1 MNLRIRAFRNF
12 MLKYLGLIVVAILY
26 FLPNTARSLET
37 VRVVVLPFEIHAVKD
52 LSYMQTEISGM
63 IKRDLKQDGATILEP
78 EIISDLAWEKVAET
92 VEGIRNF
99 GVKSGADYVIWGSL
113 TCIGQKFS
121 LDAKM
126 IKSFGE
132 GSVGVFVK
140 EGRGIENV
148 LGIVKQLVRDISM
161 KLFKREKVAKVLITG
176 NKRIEGDAI
185 KKIIKTKP
193 GDVYLAKSLSQDLKA
208 VYSMGYFEDIRIEAE
223 ESPQGKVIIF
233 KIKEKPTIRIIRFKG
248 NKVYKDDEIK
258 ENLSIRTGSILNIF
272 KVRSNIKLIEELY
285 KEKSYHNVKVTYNI
299 QQLENNQADLE
310 FVIQEGEKILI
321 RHIIFEGNNAYTDK
335 KLKKMMKVSEK
346 GFFSWMTSSGDL
358 NREDL
363 EQDVVKLSAFYYNNG
378 YIQARVGEPQ
388 IEFQVD
394 GIDITIKIDEG
405 LRFKVGKVDITGD
418 LVLSEEELRKKLKIT
433 KEAYYSRGVVRNDVL
448 ALTDLYSDEGYAYAE
463 IFPRIDKNF
472 DELMVNITYVVAKR
486 KQVYFENIIIG
497 GNTKTRDKVI
507 RRELKVY
514 EQELFSGKGL
524 KRSVRNLYRLDYF
537 EDIKVDTVKGSA
549 DDKMILKIDVTEKPT
564 GTFAFGAGYSSVE
577 NVFGMASI
585 TQRNFLGR
593 GQILQLDAELGG
605 TTTLYRLNF
614 TEPWLFDIPLSAR
627 FDLYDWDTD
636 YDLYDKHGQGG
647 GVRFSYPVY
656 NFMRASIG
664 YNYEVADIENIDEN
678 ASESI
683 KELEGENT
691 TSSITTGLIYDSRNK
706 IYNPTEGSR
715 HSISVEYA
723 GIGGDV
729 AFTKYLGETGWYINV
744 FWDLVTFLHGEIGY
758 VQENSGGDLPDYERF
773 YLGGLNSLRGYD
785 WRDVHVLDENGD
797 EIGGDKFVQFNVEI
811 LFPLLKK
818 EGLVGLLF
826 YDTGNVYND
835 HESIDLGDLRKTA
848 GFGFRWYSP
857 MGPIRL
863 ERGYII
869 DSEGSGGQ
877 WEFGMGG
884 AF

>member
-1 MNLRIRAFRNF
+1 
-12 MLKYLGLIVVAILY
+12 
-26 FLPNTARSLET
+26 
-37 VRVVVLPFEIHAVKD
+37 VVVLPFEIHAVKD
-52 LSYMQTEISGM
+52 LSYMQTEISDM
-63 IKRDLKQDGATILEP
+63 IKRDLKQDGAIILEQ
-78 EIISDLAWEKVAET
+78 EIISDLSWEKVAET

-99 GVKSGADYVIWGSL
+99 GVKSDADYVIWGSL
-113 TCIGQKFS
+113 TCIGQQFS

-258 ENLSIRTGSILNIF
+258 ENLSIRTGSILNTF
-272 KVRSNIKLIEELY
+272 KVRGNIKLIEELY

-310 FVIQEGEKILI
+310 FVIQEGGKVLI
-321 RHIIFEGNNAYTDK
+321 RHIIFEGNNAYAEK
-335 KLKKMMKVSEK
+335 KLKKMMTVSEK

-363 EQDVVKLSAFYYNNG
+363 EQDIAKLSAFYYNNG

-388 IEFQVD
+388 IEYQGD
-394 GIDITIKIDEG
+394 WIDITIKIDEG
-405 LRFKVGKVDITGD
+405 PRFKVGEVDITGD
-418 LVLSEEELRKKLKIT
+418 LVLSEEELKKKLKIT
-433 KEAYYSRGVVRNDVL
+433 KETYYNREVVRNDVL

-463 IFPRIDKNF
+463 ISPRIDKKI
-472 DELMVNITYVVAKR
+472 DELMVNITYVVTKR
-486 KQVYFENIIIG
+486 KQVYFENINIG

-564 GTFAFGAGYSSVE
+564 GTFSFGAGYSSVE

-593 GQILQLDAELGG
+593 GQILSLDAELGG

-636 YDLYDKHGQGG
+636 YDDYDKQSQGG
-647 GVRFSYPVY
+647 GVKFSYPV
-656 NFMRASIG
+656 FDFVRASVG
-664 YNYEVADIENIDEN
+664 YNYEVADIDNISEL

-683 KELEGENT
+683 KELEGKNT
-691 TSSITTGLIYDSRNK
+691 ISSITTGLIYDSRNK
-706 IYNPTEGSR
+706 IYNPTKGSR
-715 HSISVEYA
+715 HSITVEYA
-723 GIGGDV
+723 GLGGDI
-729 AFTKYLGETGWYINV
+729 AFTKYLAETGWYVPV
-744 FWDLVTFLHGEIGY
+744 FWDIVTFLHGETGY
-758 VQENSGGDLPDYERF
+758 VHENSGGYLPDYERF
-773 YLGGLNSLRGYD
+773 YLGGLNSLRGYG
-785 WRDVHVLDENGD
+785 WRDVYVLDENGD
-797 EIGGDKFVQFNVEI
+797 EIGGDKYVQFNVEI
-811 LFPLLKK
+811 MFPLLKK

-835 HESIDLGDLRKTA
+835 NESIDLGDLRKTA

>member
-1 MNLRIRAFRNF
+1 MLRR
-12 MLKYLGLIVVAILY
+12 LCLIIIAIL
-26 FLPNTARSLET
+26 FFFPNTARSLET

-52 LSYMQTEISGM
+52 LSYMQTEISDM
-63 IKRDLKQDGATILEP
+63 IKRDLKQDGAIILEQ
-78 EIISDLAWEKVAET
+78 EIISDLSWEKVAET

-99 GVKSGADYVIWGSL
+99 GVKSDADYVIWGSL
-113 TCIGQKFS
+113 TCIGQQFS

-126 IKSFGE
+126 IKSSGE

-258 ENLSIRTGSILNIF
+258 ENLSIRTGSILNTF
-272 KVRSNIKLIEELY
+272 KVRGNIKLIEELY

-310 FVIQEGEKILI
+310 FVIQEGGKVLI
-321 RHIIFEGNNAYTDK
+321 RHIIFEGNNAYAEK
-335 KLKKMMKVSEK
+335 KLKKMMTVSEK

-363 EQDVVKLSAFYYNNG
+363 EQDIAKLSAFYYNNG

-388 IEFQVD
+388 IEYQGD
-394 GIDITIKIDEG
+394 WIDITIKIDEG
-405 LRFKVGKVDITGD
+405 PRFKVGEVDITGD
-418 LVLSEEELRKKLKIT
+418 LVLSEEELKKKLKIT
-433 KEAYYSRGVVRNDVL
+433 KETYYNREVVRNDVL

-463 IFPRIDKNF
+463 ISPRIDKKI
-472 DELMVNITYVVAKR
+472 DELMVNITYVVTKR
-486 KQVYFENIIIG
+486 KQVYFENINIG

-564 GTFAFGAGYSSVE
+564 GTFSFGAGYSSVE

-593 GQILQLDAELGG
+593 GQILSLDAELGG

-636 YDLYDKHGQGG
+636 YDDYDKQSQGG
-647 GVRFSYPVY
+647 GVKFSYPV
-656 NFMRASIG
+656 FDFVRASVG
-664 YNYEVADIENIDEN
+664 YNYEVADIDNISEL

-683 KELEGENT
+683 KELEGKNT
-691 TSSITTGLIYDSRNK
+691 ISSITTGLIYDSRNK
-706 IYNPTEGSR
+706 IYNPTKGSR
-715 HSISVEYA
+715 HSITVEYA
-723 GIGGDV
+723 GLGGDI
-729 AFTKYLGETGWYINV
+729 AFTKYLAETGWYVPV
-744 FWDLVTFLHGEIGY
+744 FWDIVTFLHGETGY
-758 VQENSGGDLPDYERF
+758 VHENSGGYLPDYERF
-773 YLGGLNSLRGYD
+773 YLGGLNSLRGYG
-785 WRDVHVLDENGD
+785 WRDVYVLDENGD
-797 EIGGDKFVQFNVEI
+797 EIGGDKYVQFNVEI
-811 LFPLLKK
+811 MFPLLKK

-835 HESIDLGDLRKTA
+835 NESIDLGDLRKTA

>member
-1 MNLRIRAFRNF
+1 

-310 FVIQEGEKILI
+310 FVIQEGEKVLI

-335 KLKKMMKVSEK
+335 KLKKMMQVSEK

-363 EQDVVKLSAFYYNNG
+363 EQDIAKLSAFYYNNG
-378 YIQARVGEPQ
+378 YIQARAGEPQ
-388 IEFQVD
+388 IEYQGD
-394 GIDITIKIDEG
+394 WIDITIKIDEG
-405 LRFKVGKVDITGD
+405 PRFKVGEVDITGD
-418 LVLSEEELRKKLKIT
+418 LVLSEEELKKKLKIT
-433 KEAYYSRGVVRNDVL
+433 QETYYNREVARNDVL

-463 IFPRIDKNF
+463 INPRIDKNF
-472 DELMVNITYVVAKR
+472 DELTINITYVVAKR
-486 KQVYFENIIIG
+486 NQVYFENIIIG
-497 GNTKTRDKVI
+497 GNKKTRDKVI

-514 EQELFSGKGL
+514 EQELFNGKGL

-537 EDIKVDTVKGSA
+537 EDIKVDTVKGSS

-564 GTFAFGAGYSSVE
+564 GTFSFGAGYSTTE

-593 GQILQLDAELGG
+593 GQILSLDAQLGG

-627 FDLYDWDTD
+627 FDLYDWETD
-636 YDLYDKHGQGG
+636 YDTYDKNSQGG
-647 GVRFSYPVY
+647 GVRFTYPVY
-656 NFMRASIG
+656 DFVRASIG
-664 YNYEVADIENIDEN
+664 YNYEAADIENISED

-691 TSSITTGLIYDSRNK
+691 TSSIITSLVYDSRNRK
-706 IYNPTEGSR
+706 FNPTEGSR

-723 GIGGDV
+723 GLGGNI
-729 AFTKYLGETGWYINV
+729 AFTKYLGETGWYIPV
-744 FWDLVTFLHGEIGY
+744 FKDIVTFLHGEIGY
-758 VQENSGGDLPDYERF
+758 VHENSGGILPDYERF

-785 WRDVHVLDENGD
+785 WRDIYVLDENGD
-797 EIGGDKFVQFNVEI
+797 EIGGDKFVQFNIEL

-818 EGLVGLLF
+818 QGVVALLF
-826 YDTGNVYND
+826 FDTGNVYND
-835 HESIDLGDLRKTA
+835 DESIELGNLRQTA

-863 ERGYII
+863 ERGYVI
-869 DSEGSGGQ
+869 DDVGSGGQ
-877 WEFGMGG
+877 WEFGMGTS
-884 AF
+884 F

>member
-1 MNLRIRAFRNF
+1 MLRR
-12 MLKYLGLIVVAILY
+12 LCLIIIAIL
-26 FLPNTARSLET
+26 FFFPNTARSLET

-52 LSYMQTEISGM
+52 LSYMQTEISDM
-63 IKRDLKQDGATILEP
+63 IKRDLKQDGAIILEQ
-78 EIISDLAWEKVAET
+78 EIISDLSWEKVAET

-99 GVKSGADYVIWGSL
+99 GVKSDADYVIWGSL
-113 TCIGQKFS
+113 TCIGQQFS

-285 KEKSYHNVKVTYNI
+285 KEKSYHNVNVTYNI

-310 FVIQEGEKILI
+310 FVIQEGGKVLI
-321 RHIIFEGNNAYTDK
+321 RHIIFEGNNAYAEK
-335 KLKKMMKVSEK
+335 KLKKMMTVSEK

-363 EQDVVKLSAFYYNNG
+363 EQDIAKLSAFYYNNG

-388 IEFQVD
+388 IEYQGD
-394 GIDITIKIDEG
+394 WIDITIKIDEG
-405 LRFKVGKVDITGD
+405 PRFKVGEVDITGD
-418 LVLSEEELRKKLKIT
+418 LVLSEDELKKKLKIT
-433 KEAYYSRGVVRNDVL
+433 KEAYYNREVVRNDVL

-463 IFPRIDKNF
+463 ISPRIDKKI
-472 DELMVNITYVVAKR
+472 DELMVNITYVVTKR
-486 KQVYFENIIIG
+486 KQVYFENINIG

-564 GTFAFGAGYSSVE
+564 GTFSFGAGYSSVE

-593 GQILQLDAELGG
+593 GQILSLDAELGG

-636 YDLYDKHGQGG
+636 YDDYDKQSQGG
-647 GVRFSYPVY
+647 GVKFSYPV
-656 NFMRASIG
+656 FDFVRASVG
-664 YNYEVADIENIDEN
+664 YNYEVADIDNISEL

-683 KELEGENT
+683 KELEGKNT
-691 TSSITTGLIYDSRNK
+691 ISSITTGLIYDSRNK
-706 IYNPTEGSR
+706 IYNPTKGSR
-715 HSISVEYA
+715 HSITVEYA
-723 GIGGDV
+723 GLGGDI
-729 AFTKYLGETGWYINV
+729 AFTKYLAETGWYVPV
-744 FWDLVTFLHGEIGY
+744 FWDIVTFLHGETGY

-785 WRDVHVLDENGD
+785 WRDVYVLDENGD
-797 EIGGDKFVQFNVEI
+797 EIGGDKYVQFNVEI
-811 LFPLLKK
+811 MFPLLKK

-835 HESIDLGDLRKTA
+835 NESIDLGDLRKTA